1 MPKITKRLVESIKPT
16 DGDIVRWD
24 SELRGYGVRVK
35 PSGVRSYIIQFR
47 NRQGRS
53 RRYTIGQHG
62 PLTAEEARG
71 QARHLLGAVERGGD
85 PAADCH
91 ADRKAE
97 TLADFAER
105 YMTEHAPGRKKPSSI
120 ATDRI
125 NLRCHILPALGHLPV
140 PAITSAYVARMYHR
154 MRATPGAANRTL
166 ALVSHMM
173 NVAEKEGLRLQS
185 SNPCVGVEKFKLRKR
200 ERYLSAAE
208 LSRLG
213 DVLSEAE
220 RIRTEQPSVI
230 TAVRLLLL
238 TGCRLSEILSLRWT
252 QVDFDYAC
260 LRLAD
265 SKTGAKEVHL
275 NAPALEILAKIERV
289 DANPYVIAGAKPGA
303 HLVNLR
309 RPWLRLRKR
318 ADLNDVRIHDLRHSF
333 ASVAVGLGEGL
344 PIVGKLLGHTQY
356 RTTQRYAHISVDPAK
371 AATERVGAAIAGM
384 MGNRTGQVVPLR
396 KR

>member
-1 MPKITKRLVESIKPT
+1 MRPYR
-16 DGDIVRWD
+16 IV
-24 SELRGYGVRVK
+24 S
-35 PSGVRSYIIQFR
+35 
-47 NRQGRS
+47 
-53 RRYTIGQHG
+53 
-62 PLTAEEARG
+62 
-71 QARHLLGAVERGGD
+71 
-85 PAADCH
+85 
-91 ADRKAE
+91 
-97 TLADFAER
+97 
-105 YMTEHAPGRKKPSSI
+105 
-120 ATDRI
+120 
-125 NLRCHILPALGHLPV
+125 
-140 PAITSAYVARMYHR
+140 
-154 MRATPGAANRTL
+154 
-166 ALVSHMM
+166 
-173 NVAEKEGLRLQS
+173 
-185 SNPCVGVEKFKLRKR
+185 KFKLRKR

-275 NAPALEILAKIERV
+275 NAPALEILAKFERV